1 MKKAILTKGILL
13 LAALGAHAFGQ
24 DITTITAKMESKIEF
39 QSHGKYEDSRMVT
52 GIILLQT

>member
-39 QSHGKYEDSRMVT
+39 QSHVK
-52 GIILLQT
+52 